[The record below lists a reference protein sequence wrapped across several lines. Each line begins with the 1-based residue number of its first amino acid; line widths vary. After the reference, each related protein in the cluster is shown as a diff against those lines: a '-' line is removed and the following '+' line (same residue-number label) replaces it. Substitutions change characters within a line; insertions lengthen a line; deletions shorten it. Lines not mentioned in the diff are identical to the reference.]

1 MKKFVRNYERN
12 FTGGTNARKTGIL
25 IEDWPL
31 SWDFLILFRERVRS
45 LHVILFK
52 IPREK
57 DTELTVFWVNHE
69 IVPNGL
75 DKRNYEGEIFPL
87 KSLDFYVVTK

>member
-1 MKKFVRNYERN
+1 M
-12 FTGGTNARKTGIL
+12 
-25 IEDWPL
+25 
-31 SWDFLILFRERVRS
+31 
-45 LHVILFK
+45 FK

-57 DTELTVFWVNHE
+57 DPELTVFWVNHE

-87 KSLDFYVVTK
+87 KSLDFYVVTDLFLLFQSFDKVV